1 MSSYNYRED
10 KLAKVKALV
19 QQRGGWETVLSTF
32 SGLAQAMDKGL
43 RQQPCPKT
51 GAGKTKFRWFKD
63 WRETGGAYH
72 NDYRSMP
79 DGIDVIAWYCDLS
92 KSAALD
98 EIIRICGGD
107 IDGISEREAKRAKQR
122 QQQRSESRLT
132 PEEVERNRAVL
143 SRNKASAVPI
153 AGTPAESYLRNR
165 GVRADLCRI
174 PDLGFHS
181 KLAYREEGDTS
192 WRHFPGML
200 AMVRNVE
207 GKPVTM
213 HRTFLDPS
221 NYKKA
226 NILRSKMIF
235 AAIEDVRG
243 CSIQLDQPVVVNEKG
258 ERLIGIAEGIENA
271 LSVREATGMP
281 MWVGISDRLMEMVK
295 LPDDVKYVCIWAD
308 IEPSGAGMA
317 AAQRMKERLEKEGRQ
332 ATIIAPS
339 VDKSEKVDW
348 NDVYQMQGP
357 KAFPCMLDAKFQIQ
371 TGVEV
376 SL

>member
-10 KLAKVKALV
+10 KMAKVKALV
-19 QQRGGWETVLSTF
+19 QQRGGWENVLSTY
-32 SGLAQAMDKGL
+32 SGLSQAMDKGL
-43 RQQPCPKT
+43 RQQPCPKS
-51 GAGKTKFRWFKD
+51 GVGKTKFRWFKD

-72 NDYRSMP
+72 NDYGSMP

-107 IDGISEREAKRAKQR
+107 ISNISEREAKRAIQR

-143 SRNKASAVPI
+143 SRNKANAVPI
-153 AGTPAESYLRNR
+153 TGTEAEAYLRAR
-165 GVRADLCRI
+165 GIHCDLSRL

-181 KLAYREEGDTS
+181 KLAYREEGDTC

-213 HRTFLDPS
+213 HRTFLDPV
-221 NYKKA
+221 NHKKA

-243 CSIQLDQPVVVNEKG
+243 CSIQLDQPVMVNEKG
-258 ERLIGIAEGIENA
+258 EKLIGIAEGIENA
-271 LSVREATGMP
+271 LSVREATGVP

-295 LPDDVKYVCIWAD
+295 LPEDVKYVLIWAD

-317 AAQRMKERLEKEGRQ
+317 AAKRMKERLEKEGRQ
-332 ATIIAPS
+332 AKIIAPGVS
-339 VDKSEKVDW
+339 NSGKVDW
-348 NDVYQMQGP
+348 NDVYQAQGA
-357 KAFPCMLDAKFQIQ
+357 KAFPCMLKPEFQVQ

-376 SL
+376 TL